1 MKLCSR
7 CDVPMVADTSIVF
20 TSNPPQYL
28 YECPRCGKQEYG
40 LCSENL
46 EDEATKYAQD
56 KYMPVQT
63 AEAFRAGYNKCRQEM
78 MNSAIER
85 EVKEDAGGYP
95 YIDATE
101 LYDYENDKPLAK
113 AGDRVKVVF
122 IKDK

>member
-28 YECPRCGKQEYG
+28 YECPRCGKKEYG

-46 EDEATKYAQD
+46 GDEATKYAQD

-85 EVKEDAGGYP
+85 EVKVDAGGYP
-95 YIDATE
+95 FIEATE
-101 LYDYENDKPLAK
+101 LYDYDNDKPLAK
-113 AGDRVKVVF
+113 AGDKVKVLIV
-122 IKDK
+122 KDK

>member
-28 YECPRCGKQEYG
+28 YECPRCGKKEYG

-101 LYDYENDKPLAK
+101 LYDYDNDKPLAK
-113 AGDRVKVVF
+113 AGDKVKVLIV
-122 IKDK
+122 KDK

>member
-28 YECPRCGKQEYG
+28 YECPRCGKKEYG
-40 LCSENL
+40 LCSENF

-85 EVKEDAGGYP
+85 EVKVDAGGYP
-95 YIDATE
+95 FIEATE
-101 LYDYENDKPLAK
+101 LYDYDNDKPLAK
-113 AGDRVKVVF
+113 AGDKVKVLI
-122 IKDK
+122 IKE

>member
-28 YECPRCGKQEYG
+28 YECPRCGKKEYG

-78 MNSAIER
+78 MKDAIPAR
-85 EVKEDAGGYP
+85 CFGFQYP
-95 YIDATE
+95 EA
-101 LYDYENDKPLAK
+101 LFSFRLNGENYLV
-113 AGDRVKVVF
+113 GSEVKVVI
-122 IKDK
+122 IKE